1 MKCKALIKNVT
12 TYIVA
17 VLLMFSFLNVQSQDD
32 DFKLTNKMKKQVI
45 DTLVEKT
52 NNLYVF
58 EDLAKEMSKVILDNY
73 KKGLYSDIDDPD
85 EFAAKLTED
94 MRSANNDKHFGI
106 RFAPEQIIEMRTT
119 DEKAIEEYHKKELIR
134 SKKRNFGFK
143 EMEILPG
150 NIGYLRFDQFYDAQF
165 GGETAIAAMNF
176 LANTDAI
183 IFDLRYNGGGSP
195 SMIQLITSYLYDE
208 DECKHI
214 NSFYFRPT
222 DEYQQFWTLPY
233 VPGNKNPDA
242 DVYVLTS
249 SRTFSAAEEFT
260 YNLKNMERATIVGET
275 TGGGAHP
282 VSAVILSDQFL
293 VRLPKGRA
301 VNPITETNWEGVGI
315 EPHHAVPMTEAKDY
329 AYMLALDKRIELETN
344 ENWKSYYQWIK
355 DELNAKLNPVKIEE
369 KVLKSYAGVYGPRTL
384 SYEDGVLYYQRENR
398 AKMKMIPLNETTFM
412 FEEIEYF
419 RLKIVKEDGKITG
432 VEGIYDNG
440 RTDFSPKS

>member
-1 MKCKALIKNVT
+1 MKFKTLIKNVT

-17 VLLMFSFLNVQSQDD
+17 IMLLLSFSIAHSQDD
-32 DFKLTNKMKKQVI
+32 DFKLTKEMKRQVI
-45 DTLVEKT
+45 DTLVKKT

-58 EDLAKEMSKVILDNY
+58 EDLAKEMTKVILDNY
-73 KKGLYSDIDDPD
+73 NKGLYSEIDDPN
-85 EFAAKLTED
+85 EFAAKITED

-106 RFAPEQIIEMRTT
+106 RYSPEQIIAMRAT
-119 DEKAIEEYHKKELIR
+119 DEDAIEEYRNRELIR
-134 SKKRNFGFK
+134 AKKRNFAFK
-143 EMEILPG
+143 EIDILPG
-150 NIGYLRFDQFYDAQF
+150 NIGYLRFDQFYDAHLA
-165 GGETAIAAMNF
+165 GETAIAAMNF

-208 DECKHI
+208 DESRHI

-233 VPGNKNPDA
+233 VPGNKNPEA

-249 SRTFSAAEEFT
+249 TRTFSAAEEFT

-282 VSAVILSDQFL
+282 VDVEILSDEFL

-301 VNPITETNWEGVGI
+301 VNPITKTNWEGVGI
-315 EPHHAVPMTEAKDY
+315 EPHFTVPMKDAKDF
-329 AYMLALDKRIELETN
+329 AYKLALEKRIEQETN
-344 ENWKSYYQWIK
+344 EDWKTYYQWIK
-355 DELNAKLNPVKIEE
+355 DELTAKLNPVKIDTD
-369 KVLKSYAGVYGPRTL
+369 VLKSYAGVYGPRTL
-384 SYEDGVLYYQRENR
+384 TYEDGVLYYQREDR
-398 AKMKMIPLNETTFM
+398 EKMKMIPLNETIFM
-412 FEEIEYF
+412 FDDVEYF
-419 RLKIVKEDGKITG
+419 RLKVVKEDGKITG